1 MKRFNLCLLNFLQV
15 LITCS
20 IIWNVNFATIKDFH
34 AHFEY
39 GRILLTLFC
48 KDVQTRIKW
57 LENSFSYSQ
66 TSSTTINAS
75 CQYFLLRKIATM
87 QVNEQTRAERKLLCV
102 FFCICQKRT
111 SKREWVYMRMETER
125 SNRIKL
131 SERSSSRIGKIPTET
146 KKIRPKRMYMAIS
159 Y

>member
-20 IIWNVNFATIKDFH
+20 IIWNLNFATIKKFH
-34 AHFEY
+34 PHFEY
-39 GRILLTLFC
+39 GCILLTLFC

-102 FFCICQKRT
+102 FLYLLKKNKQKRM
-111 SKREWVYMRMETER
+111 SVYANGNWTFKQNKVVGE
-125 SNRIKL
+125 KL
-131 SERSSSRIGKIPTET
+131 F
-146 KKIRPKRMYMAIS
+146 
-159 Y
+159 